1 MEKPAFDPSKP
12 FEAEKPAFDPSAPLD
27 QDAPI
32 DAPDTSLLGA
42 IKRSAQNKVD
52 LLRSMVHGASGG
64 FDDEAIGA
72 LKAGGQSALEAT
84 GLKDDSGKSLHDLYR
99 QYQQEAQ
106 NDYKTNVSDKN
117 PIASTI
123 GEVTGAAA
131 PIALSGGMAGGPMAE
146 TSAIQKII
154 SGLKTGGALGAIGGA
169 GNSENNL
176 DTEQG
181 AIGLAKDTGQNAIIG
196 GALGAGTTAGALGI
210 KAAGGAIL
218 DNAVNS
224 DNPFYRQTAKAFQ
237 EGTKGLG
244 FGGDA
249 NRDRVLQGTQDVATG
264 VTKDLSEGFK
274 NISKQYG
281 DTLSSYKQPVQLFS
295 EELQPVS
302 DVKAA
307 IADGS
312 IKLPKSRS
320 DDLVSSLDRLM
331 NGKLSADEAKA
342 LQVKLRSLG
351 SGVEGPM
358 RAPFYEA
365 ATSIDQSLSDQVPG
379 YSDINNTYK
388 NARTIPE
395 SVISKAPGE
404 ISQTYLSDQSKPDEA
419 TYKGFKQVIQGSQ
432 TGGSS
437 ARPSKEAMLN
447 LQSTLDN
454 LQQNDPNTLKTL
466 GIDPDTV
473 MSKIKNQGDLDAIM
487 QSVQGHNAHGGIISQ
502 LLGGHSLKGEAY
514 RTSNFLGQV
523 AGKVNASPVV
533 NNGHSLVTADP
544 EALHG
549 VSQQLSQNPSTKH
562 LGTALST
569 ALDNGSQ
576 TMKNAALFS
585 IMQNPQA
592 RKQIFSNSDE
602 DSNNTGD
609 NK

>member
-12 FEAEKPAFDPSAPLD
+12 FEAEKPAFDSSAPLD

-42 IKRSAQNKVD
+42 IKRSAQNKID
-52 LLRSMVHGASGG
+52 LLRSAVHGATGG

-84 GLKDDSGKSLHDLYR
+84 GLKDDGGKSLHDLYR

-123 GEVTGAAA
+123 GETFGASV
-131 PIALSGGMAGGPMAE
+131 PIALSGGVAGGPMAE

-154 SGLKTGGALGAIGGA
+154 SGLKTGGALGAISGA

-181 AIGLAKDTGQNAIIG
+181 AEDLIKDTGKSAAFGAGIG
-196 GALGAGTTAGALGI
+196 GGFSALGQGLKAGI
-210 KAAGGAIL
+210 QSAATSG
-218 DNAVNS
+218 
-224 DNPFYRQTAKAFQ
+224 NPFYRQTAKAFQ
-237 EGTKGLG
+237 EGAKGLG

-249 NRDRVLQGTQDVATG
+249 NRDRILQGTQDVATD

-379 YSDINNTYK
+379 YSDINSTYK

-404 ISQTYLSDQSKPDEA
+404 VNQTYLSDQSKPDEA

-487 QSVQGHNAHGGIISQ
+487 QSVQGHNAHGGIVSQ

-514 RTSNFLGQV
+514 RTSNFLGQI
-523 AGKVNASPVV
+523 AAKGGYSPVV